1 MKTSL
6 KKTGKLILLIG
17 LVFSILTGCSDNL
30 RKKYEK
36 YNVIW
41 DSQSKG
47 SWGSMPAGNGDIGAN
62 VWVTADGEL
71 QFFIS
76 KTDAFSENARL
87 LKIGKVKVKFT
98 PNILSGKNFKQELDL
113 YSGKIKI
120 SAEEPGQKATLVFW
134 IDANNP
140 AIVIEGKCDIPVKME
155 VSYVGWRN
163 KHRELTQKEMFS
175 ANGLSGS
182 PDPVYVEPDTILRK
196 QAELLWCHHNK
207 RSIWKNVLELQ
218 SLGELTRQLN
228 DPLFNRTFGA
238 LVYGKNLIKA
248 SDIKLLSGKPD
259 KKFNISIIVNT
270 EFAENTSIWAQDIS
284 DLKMEIENQSIAKR
298 KQAHDNWWKSFW
310 NRHYL
315 FIDSETQPE
324 ETFTVTRGY
333 LLQRYINAC
342 GGRGKLPIKFN
353 GSIFTVDVARDFYS
367 NGENL
372 KGMDA
377 DYRAWGGCYWWQNTR
392 LIYWTMLYSGDFK
405 MMKPLFKMYLD
416 ALPLLKSRTRKYY
429 GHDGAFCSETMY
441 FWGTYNN
448 NNYGW
453 NRENMPDGLTK
464 NMYIRYYW
472 QSGIELV
479 AMMQDYYL
487 FTGDTDFLNNQLT
500 VFAREILTF
509 YNEHYRKDKAGKIII
524 YPAQSLE
531 TYWEG
536 TINPLPEIAG
546 LKFIT
551 GRFLKIDTL
560 TGDKPFISLCK
571 TVRDELPEIPM
582 RKDDDG
588 QQLLSPAQV
597 LTWKKHNSENPEL
610 YAVFPYRLYGVGKP
624 DLDIARNTY
633 NKRFHKQFSGW
644 QQDAI
649 QAALLGLT
657 GEARRMIVHNF
668 GKKQYE
674 GSRFPAFWRP
684 KYDWVPEQD
693 QGTVNMRALQNM
705 LIQDVDGKILLF
717 PAWPEE
723 WDVDFKLHA
732 PQNTVIEGKFEDGEL
747 KKLKV
752 VPEKR
757 RKDII
762 IKNEKGTFETL

>member
-1 MKTSL
+1 MKAPS
-6 KKTGKLILLIG
+6 KKTMKLILLIG
-17 LVFSILTGCSDNL
+17 LVFIILTGCSDNL
-30 RKKYEK
+30 RQKYEK

-41 DSQSKG
+41 DSQSKD

-87 LKIGKVKVKFT
+87 LKIGKVKVRFT
-98 PNILSGKNFKQELDL
+98 PNILSGKDFKQELDL

-120 SAEEPGQKATLVFW
+120 TAGEPGQKAALDFW

-140 AIVIEGKCDIPVKME
+140 AIVIEGNCDIPVKMV
-155 VSYVGWRN
+155 VSYEGWRN
-163 KHRELTQKEMFS
+163 KRRQLTQKEMHS
-175 ANGLSGS
+175 AYGLSGS

-196 QAELLWCHHNK
+196 QEELLWCHHNK

-218 SLGELTRQLN
+218 ALGELTHQLD
-228 DPLFNRTFGA
+228 DPLLNRTFGA
-238 LVYGKNLIKA
+238 MVYGKNLNKE
-248 SDIKLLSGKPD
+248 SDIKLVSGKPD

-270 EFAENTSIWAQDIS
+270 EFADNAFTWAQDIS
-284 DLKMEIENQSIAKR
+284 DLKIEIEKQSIATR
-298 KQAHDNWWKSFW
+298 KQTHNNWWKSFW

-315 FIDSETQPE
+315 FIDSKTQPE

-353 GSIFTVDVARDFYS
+353 GSIFTVDMVNDLYLWS
-367 NGENL
+367 GENL
-372 KGMDA
+372 KGLNA
-377 DYRAWGGCYWWQNTR
+377 DYRLWGGCFAGQNTR
-392 LIYWTMLYSGDFK
+392 LPYWTMLHSGDFE
-405 MMKPLFKMYLD
+405 MMKPLFKMYID

-429 GHDGAFCSETMY
+429 GHNGAFCSESTY

-453 NRENMPDGLTK
+453 NREDMPDGLTK

-472 QSGIELV
+472 GIGIELV
-479 AMMQDYYL
+479 AMMQDYYF
-487 FTGDTDFLNNQLT
+487 FTGDTDFLKNQLT

-509 YNEHYRKDKAGKIII
+509 YNKHYQKDEAGKIVI
-524 YPAQSLE
+524 YPTQSLE

-551 GRFLKIDTL
+551 GCFLEMDTL
-560 TGDKPFISLCK
+560 ISDSPFISLCK
-571 TVRDELPEIPM
+571 TVRNSLPEIPV
-582 RKDDDG
+582 RQDDDG

-597 LTWKKHNSENPEL
+597 LTWKKRNSENPEL
-610 YAVFPYRLYGVGKP
+610 YAVFPYRLFGQGKNN
-624 DLDIARNTY
+624 LELARNTFD
-633 NKRFHKQFSGW
+633 KRLHKQFSGW

-657 GEARRMIVHNF
+657 GEVQRMVVHNF
-668 GKKQYE
+668 GEKHK
-674 GSRFPAFWRP
+674 GSRFPAFWGP
-684 KYDWVPEQD
+684 NYDWVPDQD
-693 QGTVNMRALQNM
+693 HGNVNMRALQNM
-705 LIQDVDGKILLF
+705 LIQDIDDKIHLF
-717 PAWPEE
+717 PAWPKD
-723 WDVDFKLHA
+723 WDVDFKLYA
-732 PQNTVIEGKFEDGEL
+732 PLNTIIEGSYKQG
-747 KKLKV
+747 KIVKLQID
-752 VPEKR
+752 PEYR
-757 RKDII
+757 RDDVEIMY
-762 IKNEKGTFETL
+762 

>member
-1 MKTSL
+1 MKISS
-6 KKTGKLILLIG
+6 KKTVKLILLIG

-30 RKKYEK
+30 MQKYEK

-41 DSQSKG
+41 DSQSKD
-47 SWGSMPAGNGDIGAN
+47 SWGSMPVGNGDIGAN

-87 LKIGKVKVKFT
+87 LKIGKVKFT
-98 PNILSGKNFKQELDL
+98 PNILSGKDFKQELDL

-120 SAEEPGQKATLVFW
+120 TIGETGQKAALDFW
-134 IDANNP
+134 IDANHP
-140 AIVIEGKCDIPVKME
+140 AIVIEGKCDVPVTAE
-155 VSYVGWRN
+155 VSYEGWRN
-163 KHRELTQKEMFS
+163 RRRELTQKEMHS
-175 ANGLSGS
+175 AYGLFGS
-182 PDPVYVEPDTILRK
+182 PDPVYVEPDTVLRR

-218 SLGELTRQLN
+218 ALGELTHQLD
-228 DPLFNRTFGA
+228 DPLLNRTFGA
-238 LVYGKNLIKA
+238 LVYGKNLNKA
-248 SDIKLLSGKPD
+248 SDIKLVSSMSD
-259 KKFNISIIVNT
+259 KKFNLSVIVNT
-270 EFAENTSIWAQDIS
+270 EFAENAAVWAQDIS
-284 DLKMEIENQSIAKR
+284 DLKMEIEKQSIVKR

-315 FIDSETQPE
+315 FIDSETQPK
-324 ETFTVTRGY
+324 ETFTVTHGY

-353 GSIFTVDVARDFYS
+353 GSIFTVDVVNDFYS
-367 NGENL
+367 SGVNL

-377 DYRAWGGCYWWQNTR
+377 DYRPWGGCYWWQNTR
-392 LIYWTMLYSGDFK
+392 FPYWSMLYSGDFE

-416 ALPLLKSRTRKYY
+416 ALPLLKYRTRKYY

-441 FWGTYNN
+441 SWGTYNN
-448 NNYGW
+448 ANYGW
-453 NRENMPDGLTK
+453 NREGMPDGLTQ

-479 AMMQDYYL
+479 AMMQDYYF

-509 YNEHYRKDKAGKIII
+509 YNEHYLKDEAGKIVIF
-524 YPAQSLE
+524 PAQSLE

-551 GRFLKIDTL
+551 ERFLKMDKL
-560 TGDKPFISLCK
+560 TSGNPFISLCK
-571 TVRDELPEIPM
+571 TVRNSLPEIPV
-582 RKDDDG
+582 RQDDDG

-597 LTWKKHNSENPEL
+597 LTWKKRNSENPEL
-610 YAVFPYRLYGVGKP
+610 YAVFPCRLCGQGKP
-624 DLDIARNTY
+624 NLDIARNTFK
-633 NKRFHKQFSGW
+633 KRLHKQFSGW
-644 QQDAI
+644 QQNAI

-657 GEARRMIVHNF
+657 GEAQRMIVHNF
-668 GKKQYE
+668 GKKHE
-674 GSRFPAFWRP
+674 GSRFPAFWGP
-684 KYDWVPEQD
+684 NYDWIPD
-693 QGTVNMRALQNM
+693 QCHGNVNMRALQNM
-705 LIQDVDGKILLF
+705 LVQDVDGKIHLF
-717 PAWPEE
+717 TALPKE
-723 WDVDFKLHA
+723 WNVAFKVHA
-732 PQNTVIEGKFEDGEL
+732 PQNTIIEGKFEDGEL
-747 KKLKV
+747 KKLIVAPK
-752 VPEKR
+752 KR
-757 RKDII
+757 REDVI
-762 IKNEKGTFETL
+762 IKNDQ

>member
-1 MKTSL
+1 MKAPS
-6 KKTGKLILLIG
+6 KKTMKIILLIG
-17 LVFSILTGCSDNL
+17 LVFGILTGCSDNL
-30 RKKYEK
+30 KQKYEK

-41 DSQSKG
+41 DSQSKD

-98 PNILSGKNFKQELDL
+98 PNILSGKDFKQELDL

-120 SAEEPGQKATLVFW
+120 TAGEPGQKAALDFW

-140 AIVIEGKCDIPVKME
+140 AIIIDGECEIPVTVE
-155 VSYVGWRN
+155 VSYEGWRN
-163 KHRELTQKEMFS
+163 SRRQLIQKEMHS
-175 ANGLSGS
+175 AVGLIGS
-182 PDPVYVEPDTILRK
+182 PDPVYVEPDTVLRR
-196 QAELLWCHHNK
+196 QAELLWCHHNR

-218 SLGELTRQLN
+218 ALGELAHQLN
-228 DPLFNRTFGA
+228 DPLLNRTFGA
-238 LVYGKNLIKA
+238 LVYGKNLNKE
-248 SDIKLLSGKPD
+248 SDIKLVSGKPD
-259 KKFNISIIVNT
+259 KKFNVSVIVNT
-270 EFAENTSIWAQDIS
+270 EFADNAFTWAQDIS
-284 DLKMEIENQSIAKR
+284 DLKIEIEKQSIATRKR
-298 KQAHDNWWKSFW
+298 AHNNWWKGFW
-310 NRHYL
+310 NRHYM

-353 GSIFTVDVARDFYS
+353 GSIFTVDMVNDLYLWS
-367 NGENL
+367 GENL
-372 KGMDA
+372 KGLNA
-377 DYRAWGGCYWWQNTR
+377 DYRLWGGCFAGQNTR
-392 LIYWTMLYSGDFK
+392 LPYWTMLHSGDFE
-405 MMKPLFKMYLD
+405 MMKPLFKMYID

-429 GHDGAFCSETMY
+429 GHNGAFCSESMY

-453 NRENMPDGLTK
+453 NREDMPDGLTK

-472 QSGIELV
+472 GIGIELV

-509 YNEHYRKDKAGKIII
+509 YNEHYRKDETGKIVI
-524 YPAQSLE
+524 YPTQSLE

-551 GRFLKIDTL
+551 ERFLKMDKL
-560 TGDKPFISLCK
+560 TGDNPFISLCE
-571 TVRDELPEIPM
+571 TVRNSLPEILV
-582 RKDDDG
+582 RQDDDG

-597 LTWKKHNSENPEL
+597 LTWEKRNSENPEL
-610 YAVFPYRLYGVGKP
+610 YAIFPYRLFGQGKNN
-624 DLDIARNTY
+624 LELARNTF
-633 NKRFHKQFSGW
+633 NKRLHKQFSGW

-657 GEARRMIVHNF
+657 GESQRMIVHNF
-668 GKKQYE
+668 SEKHE
-674 GSRFPAFWRP
+674 GSRFPAFWGP
-684 KYDWVPEQD
+684 NYDWIPD
-693 QGTVNMRALQNM
+693 QCHGNVNMRALQNM
-705 LIQDVDGKILLF
+705 LIQDVDGKIHLF
-717 PAWPEE
+717 PAWPKE
-723 WDVDFKLHA
+723 WNVDFKLYA
-732 PQNTVIEGKFEDGEL
+732 PFNTIVEGSVKQGEIV
-747 KKLKV
+747 KLRV
-752 VPEKR
+752 DPEYR
-757 RKDII
+757 RNDVEIM
-762 IKNEKGTFETL
+762 F

>member
-1 MKTSL
+1 MKISS
-6 KKTGKLILLIG
+6 KKIGVLILLIG
-17 LVFSILTGCSDNL
+17 LVFIILTGCSDNL
-30 RKKYEK
+30 RQKYEK

-41 DSQSKG
+41 DSQSKD

-98 PNILSGKNFKQELDL
+98 PNILSGKDFKQELDL

-120 SAEEPGQKATLVFW
+120 TAGEPGQKAALEFW

-140 AIVIEGKCDIPVKME
+140 AIVIEGECDVPVKME
-155 VSYVGWRN
+155 VSYEGWRN
-163 KHRELTQKEMFS
+163 SRRQLIQKEMHS
-175 ANGLSGS
+175 AVGLIGS
-182 PDPVYVEPDTILRK
+182 PDPVYVEPDTVLRR
-196 QAELLWCHHNK
+196 QAELLWCHHNR

-218 SLGELTRQLN
+218 ALGELAHQLN
-228 DPLFNRTFGA
+228 DPLLNRTFGA
-238 LVYGKNLIKA
+238 LVYGKNLNKE
-248 SDIKLLSGKPD
+248 SDIKLVSGKPD
-259 KKFNISIIVNT
+259 KKFNVSVIVNT
-270 EFAENTSIWAQDIS
+270 EFADNAFTWAQDIS
-284 DLKMEIENQSIAKR
+284 DLKIEIEKQSIATRKR
-298 KQAHDNWWKSFW
+298 AHNNWWKGFW
-310 NRHYL
+310 NRHYM

-353 GSIFTVDVARDFYS
+353 GSIFTVDMVNDLYLWS
-367 NGENL
+367 GENL
-372 KGMDA
+372 KGLNA
-377 DYRAWGGCYWWQNTR
+377 DYRSWGGLYWWQNTR
-392 LIYWTMLYSGDFK
+392 LLYWTMLYSGDFE
-405 MMKPLFKMYLD
+405 MMKPLFKMYID
-416 ALPLLKSRTRKYY
+416 ALPLLKYRTRKYY

-441 FWGTYNN
+441 FWGTTDNAG
-448 NNYGW
+448 YGW
-453 NRENMPDGLTK
+453 NRKDMPDGLVK
-464 NMYIRYYW
+464 SMYGRYYW

-509 YNEHYRKDKAGKIII
+509 YNEHYRKDETGKIVI
-524 YPAQSLE
+524 YPTQSLE

-551 GRFLKIDTL
+551 ERFLKMDKL
-560 TGDKPFISLCK
+560 TGDNPFISLCE
-571 TVRDELPEIPM
+571 TVRNSLPEILV
-582 RKDDDG
+582 RQDDDG

-597 LTWKKHNSENPEL
+597 LTWEKRNSENPEL
-610 YAVFPYRLYGVGKP
+610 YAIFPYRLFGQGKNN
-624 DLDIARNTY
+624 LELARNTF
-633 NKRFHKQFSGW
+633 NKRLHKQFSGW

-657 GEARRMIVHNF
+657 GESQRMIVHNF
-668 GKKQYE
+668 SEKHE
-674 GSRFPAFWRP
+674 GSRFPAFWGP
-684 KYDWVPEQD
+684 NYDWIPD
-693 QGTVNMRALQNM
+693 QCHGNVNMRALQNM
-705 LIQDVDGKILLF
+705 LIQDVDGKIHLF
-717 PAWPEE
+717 PAWPQE
-723 WDVDFKLHA
+723 WNVDFKLYA
-732 PQNTVIEGKFEDGEL
+732 PFNTIVEGSVKQGEIV
-747 KKLKV
+747 KLRV
-752 VPEKR
+752 DPEYR
-757 RKDII
+757 RNDVEIM
-762 IKNEKGTFETL
+762 F